1 MQLLSKNF
9 EYEIATRMQAH
20 LNYNCLG
27 APENAKSKSKNQLT
41 TPINISTSTSSYT
54 LKWLKTIL
62 IYNFIDH
69 LSEGEQESLEF
80 ILFQSL
86 FAIGVPFAFLKNPYV
101 PIGYNAFTKFANL
114 KFEQENS
121 VKLFVEIV
129 KFRNKS
135 SPYDDYIFWESAT
148 MLDPVKKLVYVYE
161 NLRIYAE
168 KPVNNK
174 IDTRIN
180 NSKVNQI
187 NQEIYNDEDIEIDNI
202 IYKEGICKGI
212 EEEIEPI
219 YLSDIDNNSGSIMEL
234 ELSNE

>member
-1 MQLLSKNF
+1 ES
-9 EYEIATRMQAH
+9 R
-20 LNYNCLG
+20 
-27 APENAKSKSKNQLT
+27 
-41 TPINISTSTSSYT
+41 
-54 LKWLKTIL
+54 
-62 IYNFIDH
+62 IYNI
-69 LSEGEQESLEF
+69 E
-80 ILFQSL
+80 
-86 FAIGVPFAFLKNPYV
+86 

-114 KFEQENS
+114 KFGQESS

-135 SPYDDYIFWESAT
+135 SPYDDYIIWESAT
-148 MLDPVKKLVYVYE
+148 TLDPVLWWESWPDSSLKQLAIKILKIPTSSAAAERNFSTFGFIHSKLRNRLHNTRVKKLVYVYE

-174 IDTRIN
+174 IDTGIN

-187 NQEIYNDEDIEIDNI
+187 NQEIYNDEDMEIDDI

-219 YLSDIDNNSGSIMEL
+219 YLSDVDNNSGSIM
-234 ELSNE
+234 